1 MTDACFNLETPPGVP
16 AKKKQKKGK
25 VFLPKDSA
33 KNTQSILYTG
43 SSVLKDLNLYGKAM
57 STKVH
62 VRRYLFVLST
72 LKPETRAIYGR
83 TVSTKFKINL
93 LSYSSAAHRPMAAA
107 PHAYSLATS
116 ILASAAVR
124 IYYLLSYLLLL
135 RH

>member
-33 KNTQSILYTG
+33 KNTQSILYTC

-72 LKPETRAIYGR
+72 LKPETSESNLWKDGVDQIQDQPP
-83 TVSTKFKINL
+83 VIQFSSTSADGGGAACL
-93 LSYSSAAHRPMAAA
+93 LTRY
-107 PHAYSLATS
+107 
-116 ILASAAVR
+116 
-124 IYYLLSYLLLL
+124 
-135 RH
+135 